1 MHDHDRGAGGGDHD
15 RGADDSE
22 PAAAPGRTAR
32 AAGVIY
38 RDADG
43 AAPSSALASVD
54 AALGAAGQGAAH
66 PSGAI
71 LHTDAVASDAAAA
84 MGARAFTAG
93 NDVYFG
99 AGQFNPGTSAGD
111 SLIAHELTHVQQSQG
126 VAPPTPGNFSISDP
140 GQREEVEARSAAAG
154 GEMAPGA
161 AAPATI
167 FRDTDTLG
175 TGVEGALSPL
185 IGHQHAATGGAWVG
199 TASNAMEAKDAGAKD
214 EDPLQKV
221 RAALLASDE
230 AALAAAWASV
240 PKKDKPKLKD
250 ETDTL
255 LRMMQVWGPRSLP
268 ALREVGVELDTD
280 KRFLQH
286 ILWQPD
292 VAAWK
297 GRMSA
302 AQWKDFRTGD
312 PKKQDLDQASLGGLG
327 QAIKATSDQ
336 NQAKEL
342 FEKAFPPLLT
352 DHTKAESDWWKFQ
365 TQSEWTQPRIVRL
378 YDALTGDALPVG
390 HIAAASSGFLM
401 ARHYKT
407 RNLNTDPWP
416 KKWSP
421 LGFALWVGDT
431 PAVVMP
437 TTSAAKD
444 GGGKNHDMVGGTNA
458 DSASPAKAATHW
470 TSSAL
475 HEIGHAVGQ
484 NIEGNDWARTTGPA
498 SFSQFANA
506 APTIAT
512 LCEDMWDPAKVTEP
526 TGAEKKLSIADAKL
540 ALQEQSTSGNI
551 STARGGLTVDEV
563 FSAVLGQYGD
573 QPFAK
578 LAFDNLPEGEN
589 AYQSPVH
596 KGTWSY
602 AFMSRWGG
610 AYAKYKKDA
619 WDNKVSMYSMSSP
632 NEWFA
637 EQYSQYYRTGK
648 AGTGLDPATKAFLD
662 ALDGKSFAAP
672 GASAAATPGGAADGT
687 PAAGATP
694 VGATPAET
702 EPEESPVEPRGG
714 SAARFEWSW

>member
-352 DHTKAESDWWKFQ
+352 DHTAAENDWWKFQ

-378 YDALTGDALPVG
+378 YNALTGDGLPVG
-390 HIAAASSGFLM
+390 HIAAAATGFLM

-407 RNLNTDPWP
+407 RNLNTDAWP

-421 LGFALWVGDT
+421 LGFGLWMGD
-431 PAVVMP
+431 PNAIVMP
-437 TTSAAKD
+437 TTSAGKS
-444 GGGKNHDMVGGTNA
+444 GGGKNHDMVGGSGA
-458 DSASPAKAATHW
+458 DAANPAKATTHW

-484 NIEGNDWARTTGPA
+484 NIEGNEWARTTGPA
-498 SFSQFANA
+498 GWNGYLNADDAANLTPLSTQAWDASLSTPASTGEKALSA
-506 APTIAT
+506 ADARAALRGKTA
-512 LCEDMWDPAKVTEP
+512 
-526 TGAEKKLSIADAKL
+526 TGAFKLPA
-540 ALQEQSTSGNI
+540 GW
-551 STARGGLTVDEV
+551 
-563 FSAVLGQYGD
+563 SAEDVEASLWDQHSE
-573 QPFAK
+573 QPFFK
-578 LAFDNLPEGEN
+578 LVMYNHPRADD
-589 AYQSPVH
+589 AYTSPIEHGDKMFV
-596 KGTWSY
+596 WL
-602 AFMSRWGG
+602 SRWGR
-610 AYAKYKKDA
+610 YARYEKKAHDE
-619 WDNKVSMYSMSSP
+619 KVSWYSLSSP

-648 AGTGLDPATKAFLD
+648 SGAGLDPATKTFLD
-662 ALDGKSFAAP
+662 ALDSKPYVAP
-672 GASAAATPGGAADGT
+672 GTAGATPGAADGT

-694 VGATPAET
+694 VGATPAES
-702 EPEESPVEPRGG
+702 EPEESPEDPRGG
-714 SAARFEWSW
+714 SVARFDWTW